1 MPTVTVIQ
9 PITADLTERKL
20 RVAAYCRV
28 SSNSDDQLN
37 SYIAQVNYYS
47 HKFEES
53 ETETLVDIY
62 ADEGITGTCETKRT
76 EFLRLIDDC
85 RRGKIDRI
93 YVKSISRFARNTRD
107 CLKNIR
113 ELKAFG
119 MTVFFEKENIDTA
132 NITDELMI
140 TIMGGLAQEE
150 SVSISH
156 NMRWSI
162 RRRMQ
167 NGTFKAPSLPYG
179 YSRAN
184 GEVIINQTEA
194 EIVRFIYDS
203 YLNGIGM
210 ESIANYLNQNTTK
223 GKKGFIWCKNTV
235 RYILTNEKYTGSAL
249 FQRFYTT
256 NEFPFRQ
263 KENKGEREMYYT
275 ETAMPAI
282 ITKEVFE
289 AVQSLHKGAQNITG
303 HDKGGTYTYSRKIKC
318 ARCGATYRRKLIN
331 GNIHW
336 TCTKHNLNAELCE
349 NMPIPETDIATS
361 LIRLFNKLLFQYKN
375 LFEPIRKSLQE
386 LEHKQTVGNTNV
398 IELRRSILQLKEQ
411 LRVIAELRTKGF
423 ISEAKCSEQTAEINV
438 RINKLTKDLRLLS
451 HNSDD
456 TLKDIEMLIDYF
468 EKRDHIM
475 IDFEAEAFEFLVD
488 KIIVNGNSL
497 EFHIMGGLKFIEK
510 I

>member
-1 MPTVTVIQ
+1 
-9 PITADLTERKL
+9 
-20 RVAAYCRV
+20 
-28 SSNSDDQLN
+28 
-37 SYIAQVNYYS
+37 
-47 HKFEES
+47 
-53 ETETLVDIY
+53 
-62 ADEGITGTCETKRT
+62 
-76 EFLRLIDDC
+76 
-85 RRGKIDRI
+85 
-93 YVKSISRFARNTRD
+93 
-107 CLKNIR
+107 
-113 ELKAFG
+113 
-119 MTVFFEKENIDTA
+119 
-132 NITDELMI
+132 
-140 TIMGGLAQEE
+140 
-150 SVSISH
+150 
-156 NMRWSI
+156 
-162 RRRMQ
+162 MQ

-361 LIRLFNKLLFQYKN
+361 FIRLFNKLLFQYKN